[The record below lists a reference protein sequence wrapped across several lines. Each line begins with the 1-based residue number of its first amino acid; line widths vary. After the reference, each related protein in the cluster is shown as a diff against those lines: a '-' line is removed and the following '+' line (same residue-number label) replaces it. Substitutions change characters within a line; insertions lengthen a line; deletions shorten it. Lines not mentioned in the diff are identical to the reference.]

1 MEKQTKIKG
10 LPVFKAVLSDDCGMT
25 KISFVEAPAV
35 EKDFIAYAQDK
46 APRMY
51 AVEDDEKRLVF
62 GVVMRANYPIY
73 RRDPDGFEYFITH
86 SPEFI
91 RDMVEKYLDEG
102 LQNKF
107 NTDHKT
113 DVGDVHAVQFF
124 IKDSSRGIAPA
135 GFDEVE
141 DGSLFGEFHVLN
153 DDVWNGIKDGSFKG
167 FSIEVFE
174 ELVPATGVVS
184 TEKVAQDVLDYLD
197 GYGRRYNLT
206 EDIMNIFTKFK
217 DSLARAVADPG
228 AGAAPQS
235 YGSVST
241 DKGNVHWDGDEDL
254 KAGDAVFGLDAEGE
268 RIALEDGDYTTEDD
282 KVIVVVDGKVSEIR
296 DAEAQVAPQEEETT
310 TQETAAAVDPRKARF
325 ERIRTAYEESY
336 DDKMR
341 RIYDAIVAAGYDSQG
356 WLVEAGDDFAVYST
370 YDDAYAERL
379 TRFAVSWDADGNA
392 IVSDPTPGHWGFIAD
407 EAPAAEPA
415 QEEEAAA
422 EELAQTD
429 AFAEVRDL
437 FAKLD
442 ERIAGIEQRLTD
454 NEHRI
459 DEYGKRPLAPSARA
473 QYRAQGGGKE
483 SASAIDE
490 CRDLLR
496 RKK

>member
-51 AVEDDEKRLVF
+51 AVEDEEKRLAF

-107 NTDHKT
+107 STDHKT

-197 GYGRRYNLT
+197 GYGRRYNLN

-254 KAGDAVFGLDAEGE
+254 KAGDAVFGLDADGE
-268 RIALEDGDYTTEDD
+268 RIALPDDNYTTEDD

-296 DAEAQVAPQEEETT
+296 DAEAEVAPQEEETT
-310 TQETAAAVDPRKARF
+310 TQETAAAEAQMAAQRA
-325 ERIRTAYEESY
+325 ERIARYEETY
-336 DDKMR
+336 DEKMR
-341 RIYDAIVAAGYDSQG
+341 KIRDAIQAVFPVDGY
-356 WLVEAGDDFAVYST
+356 LYEAGDTFAVLVYWSEAT
-370 YDDAYAERL
+370 NWEDRVV
-379 TRFAVSWDADGNA
+379 RFDISWDADGNA
-392 IVSDPTPGHWGFIAD
+392 IAANPVEGHIGFVAD
-407 EAPAAEPA
+407 EEPAAAEPA
-415 QEEEAAA
+415 AVSEES
-422 EELAQTD
+422 AQTD

-437 FAKLD
+437 FEKLD
-442 ERIAGIEQRLTD
+442 TRIAGIEQRIGE
-454 NEHRI
+454 NERRI